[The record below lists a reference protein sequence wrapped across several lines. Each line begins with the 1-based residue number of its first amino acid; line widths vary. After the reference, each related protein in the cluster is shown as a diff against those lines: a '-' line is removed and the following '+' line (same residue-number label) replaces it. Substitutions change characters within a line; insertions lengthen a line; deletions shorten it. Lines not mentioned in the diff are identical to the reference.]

1 MRSTARWVGV
11 VLVTACGGGESAPQ
25 ADSLGAATMPAVE
38 EPLPM
43 SVAEIAPGDTGAI
56 VGLMR
61 RAMSSGDEALGG
73 LERRDTTL
81 SDGADQAPRQ
91 LTLWLENGMPAKLAI
106 TEPTETGALLGETAV
121 WFVNGEVRVVQEPFA
136 AFLFEADRLVLWT
149 DETLVPLDVPEAE
162 RATRAAAVLDTVRA
176 RLGVFGV
183 GYP

>member
-1 MRSTARWVGV
+1 MRRPARLLGV
-11 VLVTACGGGESAPQ
+11 VLVAACGGGESAPQ
-25 ADSLGAATMPAVE
+25 ADSLVPEAVSAE
-38 EPLPM
+38 APLPM
-43 SVAEIAPGDTGAI
+43 SVGEIAPGDTGAI

-61 RAMSSGDEALGG
+61 RTMSSGDEALGA

-81 SDGADQAPRQ
+81 VGGLDQAPRQ

-106 TEPTETGALLGETAV
+106 TEPTETGALLGETAI

>member
-1 MRSTARWVGV
+1 MRRTARAWGV
-11 VLVTACGGGESAPQ
+11 VLLAACGGGEAVPQ
-25 ADSLGAATMPAVE
+25 ADSLVPAASVVE
-38 EPLPM
+38 APLPT

-61 RAMSSGDEALGG
+61 RTMSAGDDALGS

-81 SDGADQAPRQ
+81 ALAAGEAPQQ
-91 LTLWLENGMPAKLAI
+91 LTLWLDGGLPFKLAV
-106 TEPTETGALLGETAV
+106 TEPTETGALLAETAV

-149 DETLVPLDVPEAE
+149 DETLVPIDVPEAE
-162 RATRAAAVLDTVRA
+162 KATRAAAVLDSVRV